1 MTTLIR
7 SVMCPLLLEIAL
19 NVFAPSL
26 CFAELPSPQLHR
38 IEPVGLNAP
47 GEVQLTLLGADIEEV
62 ETLLFEHPGFK
73 AEFIKER
80 TFKLSVAADVPV
92 GTWDVRAVGRF
103 GVTNARLFS
112 VTRGLLDVAEV
123 EPNNEPPQ
131 AQVIVVNSA
140 LNGSSDGNNQDL
152 FRVPLKARQRVVIH
166 CQSARLDTEMDPA
179 LTLKSSDGRQLAS
192 NGDYEG
198 RDPLIDFLA
207 PAAGEYLIEVRDLTY
222 RGGYPYRLIVT
233 DRPQIENV
241 FPRAVQAGQNVEL
254 TVLGRNLGAGSAP
267 SSWLSGELP
276 LDTIKLAVRGSDAL
290 LPLGAYRFREH
301 ATQHSVLPTAATCTL
316 IGEQITLLE
325 ANPQTLLVSETPT
338 SVEVEPNDQR
348 EQAQQLTL
356 PAVVSGRFDR
366 ERDLDWFAVETDE
379 QGGQYGF
386 EVYCER
392 IAGRADP
399 FLSVTDEKGN
409 PIGMIDDYG
418 HRIGSFDGH
427 LRDPSGS
434 INLQPKTKYR
444 VLVKDTYNRGGARY
458 QYVLSVRKPQ
468 PDFFAASIH
477 MSNNMSGLNVWQGG
491 SESIDVV
498 IHACDGFNQ
507 PVTVTVEGLPA
518 GLHASPL
525 TINNNNR
532 GTLVLWA
539 DDNAAPTVGSF
550 KVFATTVVGD
560 KTLRREVRP
569 FCRVFNLVGSRE
581 LREHFVAVR
590 ERAPFA
596 LSLVPDRVTV
606 ESGQK
611 TDVKLKL
618 VRHWSD
624 FKNAVN
630 YQPLNFQGSF
640 QLGNG
645 TIAPDQTEATLSI
658 NVQAGTR
665 PGDYTL
671 SVQGQAQVP
680 FHKDEKSTTRP
691 NTLVSVPSQTVTI
704 SVTEPVKK

>member
-1 MTTLIR
+1 MTKPLR
-7 SVMCPLLLEIAL
+7 PLMGLLLLA
-19 NVFAPSL
+19 VAPHSV
-26 CFAELPSPQLHR
+26 FAELPSPQLHR
-38 IEPVGLNAP
+38 IEPVGLTAP
-47 GEVQLTLLGADIEEV
+47 GEVELTLLGADIEGV

-73 AEFIKER
+73 AEFVKEK
-80 TFKLSVAADVPV
+80 TFKLTVAADVPA

-103 GVTNARLFS
+103 GITNARLFS
-112 VTRGLLDVAEV
+112 VTRGLVDVAEV
-123 EPNNEPPQ
+123 EPNNEPDK
-131 AQVIVVNSA
+131 AQTIAVNSA
-140 LNGSSDGNNQDL
+140 VNGSSDGNNQDL
-152 FRVPLKARQRVVIH
+152 FRVALKSGQRVVIN

-179 LTLKSSDGRQLAS
+179 LTLKSNDGRQLAS

-207 PAAGEYLIEVRDLTY
+207 PADGEYLIEVRDLTY

-233 DRPQIENV
+233 DRPHIENI
-241 FPRAVQAGQNVEL
+241 FPRAIQAGEHVEL
-254 TVLGRNLGAGSAP
+254 TVLGRNLGAGSAATNRR
-267 SSWLSGELP
+267 SGELP
-276 LDTIKLAVRGSDAL
+276 LDAIKLSVRGSDAL

-316 IGEQITLLE
+316 IGEQITPLD

-338 SVEVEPNDQR
+338 SVEIEPNDVR
-348 EQAQQLTL
+348 EQPQVLTL

-366 ERDLDWFAVETDE
+366 ERDLDWFAFETDE
-379 QGGQYGF
+379 QGGAYGF

-399 FLSVTDEKGN
+399 YLAVTDDKGN
-409 PIGMIDDYG
+409 PVGSIDDFG

-444 VLVKDTYNRGGARY
+444 VLVKDAYNRGGARY
-458 QYVLSVRKPQ
+458 QYVLSIRKPQ
-468 PDFFAASIH
+468 PDFFAASMH
-477 MSNNMSGLNVWQGG
+477 SNNNMSGLNVWQGG

-498 IHACDGFNQ
+498 IHARDGFNQ
-507 PVTVTVEGLPA
+507 PTTVTVEGLPA

-525 TINNNNR
+525 TINNNTR

-539 DDNAAPTVGSF
+539 DDNAAPTVGAF
-550 KVFATTVVGD
+550 KVFATSVVGD

-611 TDVKLKL
+611 AEVKLKL
-618 VRHWSD
+618 TRHWSD

-630 YQPLNFQGSF
+630 YQPLNWQGSF

-645 TIAPDQTEATLSI
+645 TIAADQTEAPLTI

-671 SVQGQAQVP
+671 VVQGQAQVP
-680 FHKDEKSTTRP
+680 FHKDPKSADRP
-691 NTLVSVPSQTVTI
+691 NTLVSVSSQTVTLT
-704 SVTEPVKK
+704 VTEPVKK